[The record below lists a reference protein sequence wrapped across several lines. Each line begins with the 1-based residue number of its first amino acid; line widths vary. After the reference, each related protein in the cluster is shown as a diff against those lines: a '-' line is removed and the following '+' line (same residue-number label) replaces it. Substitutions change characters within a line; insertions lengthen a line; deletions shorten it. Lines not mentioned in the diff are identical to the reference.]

1 MTDLNQ
7 EAIQYL
13 HELAIPP
20 GPGIDSI
27 RSRGYRRRRRLL
39 VIKLTGAALA
49 VSFLVA
55 GILALIGDEPIWD
68 ESQLPTVPT
77 PAAPGWETVVQTVDV
92 HDRHTTASIGIQ
104 YYFRRADEQLKVGVL
119 SGQIDLSAGGRT
131 VTLDRPSGSIDASLT
146 SDADGSTLTWNERPG
161 VNTGTTVMLSGSS
174 TETLLVVAEDLIFD
188 DLPLVG
194 ATEPKARDL
203 PSDREVLLAGT
214 VSGIDWQISQSG
226 LDDPILELDQI
237 APQITSMRVRV
248 GNGLDAAITTVSK
261 DGVQLS
267 MIRMPTNATA
277 FLAAGDGI
285 NILLPSRIV
294 DEADYALAV
303 APIPAGKQA

>member
-13 HELAIPP
+13 HGLAIPP

-39 VIKLTGAALA
+39 AVKLMGAALA
-49 VSFLVA
+49 ASALVA
-55 GILALIGDEPIWD
+55 GILALIGDEPISVSAVDEPAVAQQEAGEPLIVDLEAELMVLDEWD

-77 PAAPGWETVVQTVDV
+77 PVALGWETVVRAVDV
-92 HDRHTTASIGIQ
+92 PDRYTTAGIGIQ
-104 YYFRRADEQLKVGVL
+104 YYLRGANEQLEIMVMG
-119 SGQIDLSAGGRT
+119 GQIDLSAGGRT

-146 SDADGSTLTWNERPG
+146 SDGEGSMLSWNERPG
-161 VNTGTTVMLSGSS
+161 VNTGTGVMLSGSS
-174 TETLLVVAEDLIFD
+174 TETLLIVAEDLIFD

-194 ATEPKARDL
+194 ATEPDARDL

-226 LDDPILELDQI
+226 LDDPILGLDQI
-237 APQITSMRVRV
+237 AP
-248 GNGLDAAITTVSK
+248 
-261 DGVQLS
+261 
-267 MIRMPTNATA
+267 
-277 FLAAGDGI
+277 
-285 NILLPSRIV
+285 
-294 DEADYALAV
+294 
-303 APIPAGKQA
+303 